1 MNQQGFDALSDD
13 LSLVNDIFEKKIDE
27 YTERYPNIRHPS
39 RRAMREKFVK
49 CPVLHS
55 AYINQAARLAKLQ
68 STSASRAGGITV
80 INHIRD
86 ALIDSGEVYRSEMKP
101 SRRAPQ
107 IGLLV
112 DRDELHPE
120 SILLPRWRH
129 QKTYLRVVAA
139 ELEAMGLILY
149 ELCGCFKTGMERR
162 VSIENLRNEHKL
174 SKNIL
179 EKYPMEAELILLMT
193 RLKPSERPSANEIL
207 NSEKFKDW
215 KKRFSD

>member
-149 ELCGCFKTGMERR
+149 LDHNL
-162 VSIENLRNEHKL
+162 IEEKL
-174 SKNIL
+174 IL
-179 EKYPMEAELILLMT
+179 ENQRIDKYNAAWNFS
-193 RLKPSERPSANEIL
+193 RLSEENIDIVRHL
-207 NSEKFKDW
+207 YLG
-215 KKRFSD
+215 